1 MNPHIPAFLKAKRIE
16 RKLSVTN
23 TAQLL
28 GISREHLSRIE
39 SGKYSMTL
47 DKYLLLCN
55 ILKIRPCEP
64 LEGICTS

>member
-1 MNPHIPAFLKAKRIE
+1 MSNTIPAFLKAKRIE
-16 RKLSVTN
+16 LKLSQLAVSK
-23 TAQLL
+23 LL

-55 ILKIRPCEP
+55 ILKISACEP
-64 LEGICTS
+64 IEGVCMS